1 MLTIFRGDD
10 LAFAEYDRKVCVR
23 FDTFQDLT
31 GWAAKFCLLDN
42 IKESTDI
49 SSRLWTFGYTAEETA
64 VFPLGKTFGKLT
76 ILDSQ
81 GQIRQMSRVEVEV
94 VNKKLEPCIAGTIAI
109 SVDNVIA
116 DYANMGNKPSI
127 NGKTV
132 EGVHD
137 GSWYGLASAQDVET
151 LSCKV
156 DAGGHAICELT
167 HTVQNMSATVTDQG
181 EAIANNYLKL
191 VGLEQKVQ
199 EIIDPDTGLSGQ
211 IAKIRADL
219 TIETSKREQQDTVLG
234 NAISETARALNQEVA
249 DRQEADRGIIES
261 TTQQISDAKQEMAES
276 MEMLC
281 SGRYLVSRLLFE
293 SPDDDDNYY
302 RVKVVLR
309 DAGNGVMLP
318 TFAFVAV
325 PKGMTEE
332 SSEG

>member
-109 SVDNVIA
+109 SIDNVIA
-116 DYANMGNKPSI
+116 DYANMGNKPTI

-137 GSWYGLASAQDVET
+137 GAWYGLASSRDMDA

-156 DAGGHAICELT
+156 DAEGRAIGELS
-167 HTVQNMSATVTDQG
+167 HTIQNMSATVTDQG
-181 EAIANNYLKL
+181 EAIANNYVKL

-199 EIIDPDTGLSGQ
+199 EIIDPESGIVGQ
-211 IAKIRADL
+211 VEQLRADL
-219 TIETSKREQQDTVLG
+219 TIETGVRKQQDEVLG
-234 NAISETARALNQEVA
+234 NAVTENARAITEEVA
-249 DRQEADRGIIES
+249 ARESADREIIE
-261 TTQQISDAKQEMAES
+261 TTTEQIEEAKQEMAES
-276 MEMLC
+276 LEMLC
-281 SGRYLVSRLLFE
+281 SGRYLVSKLLFE
-293 SPDDDDNYY
+293 CPDDDDYYY

-309 DAGNGVMLP
+309 DAGDGTKLP
-318 TFAFVAV
+318 TFGFVAV
-325 PKGMTEE
+325 PKDAEDE
-332 SSEG
+332 SSEE

>member
-76 ILDSQ
+76 IIDSQ
-81 GQIRQMSRVEVEV
+81 GQIRQMSRVEVEI

-116 DYANMGNKPSI
+116 DYTNMGNKPSI

-137 GSWYGLASAQDVET
+137 GAWYGLASNQDLET

-156 DAGGHAICELT
+156 DASGRAVCELT

-181 EAIANNYLKL
+181 EAIANNYLKI

-199 EIIDPDTGLSGQ
+199 EIVDPETGLSGQ
-211 IAKIRADL
+211 IAKLRADL
-219 TIETSKREQQDTVLG
+219 TVETGMREQQDAVMS
-234 NAISETARALNQEVA
+234 NAIAENARALAQEVS
-249 DRQEADRGIIES
+249 DRQEADRGIVES
-261 TTQQISDAKQEMAES
+261 TTQQIAEAKQEMAES
-276 MEMLC
+276 LEMLC
-281 SGRYLVSRLLFE
+281 SGRYLVSKLLFE

-309 DAGNGVMLP
+309 DAGDGTKLP
-318 TFAFVAV
+318 TFGFVAV
-325 PKGMTEE
+325 PRNLEDE
-332 SSEG
+332 SSEA

>member
-116 DYANMGNKPSI
+116 DYTNMGNKPSI

-137 GSWYGLASAQDVET
+137 GAWYGLASSQDLDD

-156 DAGGHAICELT
+156 DATGRAVCELT

-191 VGLEQKVQ
+191 VGLDQKVQ

-309 DAGNGVMLP
+309 DAGNGDMLP

-325 PKGMTEE
+325 PKGMDEE
-332 SSEG
+332 SSES